1 MTAGSSSFFAG
12 GVNGNAGNGNGGG
25 ALSRANSQSSLC
37 SEIHEPSW
45 FSHAFDSG
53 SHCAETLRLARRVE
67 GVVGV
72 VPPPPGVEDVDD
84 MSMSLVGMEVS
95 MTDVGADDDDASEI
109 EDEAAATDDAGEG
122 EGGGPCGGGVGAPRH
137 DDEDDTDDDTSRRI
151 SSKAHMIDMMK
162 MRAKSKSFHGSVSSE
177 MNKTK
182 KEMTTKSSC
191 SRSRSFHGGGGD
203 SINDGGIGGRGA
215 TPSRRSRSQIRRGT
229 NDENEDQRR
238 ERERSLS
245 IVRDARSFIESIG
258 DDDEVDGHG
267 DVVSRRQPR
276 EKGEMD
282 GRKEGKAERYVETT
296 VVVSQSCVKE
306 MEGWNRKEGER
317 IETKCVAVAQSYER
331 EIEEWKGKVERM
343 EIERVAV
350 AQSHERAI
358 EEWRGKAE
366 RMETERVA
374 VTQSH
379 ERAIDGWKGKVA
391 RMEAKCA
398 EMERELERR
407 KMTVVEMEGARS
419 EAEDDLR
426 EALVKLSE
434 LESSHGVQLS
444 QLQCGYES
452 MTMAADEWKGKYD
465 RMERQNR
472 ELLDENDKCQSDYE
486 RMTRVVDEW
495 KGRHDQ
501 MERQHREL
509 LDESDKC
516 QRSIVTESTKK
527 SDGSSSVNDELVD
540 QISDLAEENFRL
552 SSRCRELE
560 KDVQYTSSHAQD
572 LGGLVERIGILEDD
586 NHQLSSRC
594 QKLEQKLECASR
606 RTQDMGGV
614 VERIGILD
622 DENGRLSSRCRE
634 LERGLQDLERD
645 LESSRV
651 NITDANATIESLRI
665 ENRDLRAKAKELVRN
680 LRRCFLL
687 AAKNEE
693 GVNMLGMISD
703 AQAENGTFHELMEA
717 AIRLVGEVTDK
728 ISTFIESHDISVNE
742 YDAEFAALNEDLN
755 QEISSNDELS
765 RQMDALMKD
774 NKQLIQELEEANTL
788 VVSSVRNEI
797 KQEQLSKETWNR
809 EKRDLVT
816 AIDGLRKEN
825 EKLQAS
831 LNSLSASIRN
841 ELENELIPEREANAR
856 LKEMVGGASAGREE
870 AYDTCKVLQ
879 DEIYQLRLSLEES
892 RGRVRELQRS
902 DASVSSSN
910 AEKEKLAE
918 IVKANESLTKELEQK
933 TSTLQAVQSVL
944 GGLKEEQVNIR
955 ETIEMLRAE
964 NTKLRGMQPTPPLP
978 NPPPPPPPPRK
989 PTTPSLDASDRSSSH
1004 PKTSHSSSGGSDS
1017 SQSFKLE
1024 ARIRNIEKENTGLRD
1039 ANATLSAK
1047 LFDEMERTDA
1057 LRVANEGL
1065 ATRICKLV
1073 AFIQQKVD
1081 SPAAGGSKSKRGK
1094 NGFIP

>member
-1 MTAGSSSFFAG
+1 M
-12 GVNGNAGNGNGGG
+12 
-25 ALSRANSQSSLC
+25 
-37 SEIHEPSW
+37 
-45 FSHAFDSG
+45 
-53 SHCAETLRLARRVE
+53 
-67 GVVGV
+67 
-72 VPPPPGVEDVDD
+72 
-84 MSMSLVGMEVS
+84 
-95 MTDVGADDDDASEI
+95 
-109 EDEAAATDDAGEG
+109 
-122 EGGGPCGGGVGAPRH
+122 
-137 DDEDDTDDDTSRRI
+137 
-151 SSKAHMIDMMK
+151 
-162 MRAKSKSFHGSVSSE
+162 
-177 MNKTK
+177 
-182 KEMTTKSSC
+182 
-191 SRSRSFHGGGGD
+191 
-203 SINDGGIGGRGA
+203 
-215 TPSRRSRSQIRRGT
+215 
-229 NDENEDQRR
+229 
-238 ERERSLS
+238 
-245 IVRDARSFIESIG
+245 
-258 DDDEVDGHG
+258 
-267 DVVSRRQPR
+267 
-276 EKGEMD
+276 
-282 GRKEGKAERYVETT
+282 
-296 VVVSQSCVKE
+296 
-306 MEGWNRKEGER
+306 
-317 IETKCVAVAQSYER
+317 
-331 EIEEWKGKVERM
+331 
-343 EIERVAV
+343 
-350 AQSHERAI
+350 
-358 EEWRGKAE
+358 
-366 RMETERVA
+366 
-374 VTQSH
+374 
-379 ERAIDGWKGKVA
+379 
-391 RMEAKCA
+391 
-398 EMERELERR
+398 
-407 KMTVVEMEGARS
+407 
-419 EAEDDLR
+419 
-426 EALVKLSE
+426 
-434 LESSHGVQLS
+434 
-444 QLQCGYES
+444 
-452 MTMAADEWKGKYD
+452 
-465 RMERQNR
+465 
-472 ELLDENDKCQSDYE
+472 
-486 RMTRVVDEW
+486 
-495 KGRHDQ
+495 
-501 MERQHREL
+501 
-509 LDESDKC
+509 
-516 QRSIVTESTKK
+516 
-527 SDGSSSVNDELVD
+527 
-540 QISDLAEENFRL
+540 
-552 SSRCRELE
+552 
-560 KDVQYTSSHAQD
+560 QYTSTHAQD

-1004 PKTSHSSSGGSDS
+1004 PKSSHSSSGGSDS